1 MNHIQHTLR
10 QPGLVQ
16 QLSYQQR
23 GTGIAFGG
31 FEDEAIAT
39 RDGQRVHPQRHH
51 GREVEWSDTG
61 NDTQR
66 LEIRPRI
73 NVRPDITTVFPLEY
87 FRRGTGVFHVF
98 NTALQFAR
106 SIFQG
111 LAVFFT
117 DQLSNA
123 RFVLL
128 QQLLEAEHHLSAL
141 GWRCIT
147 PGRKRSLGRIDRL
160 LDRVPSGKRYCVDN
174 LAGRRIEHICGA
186 AIFRNE
192 LAVDQVLN
200 AAHGKLRIIASGAN
214 DFAAH
219 ATKAPV

>member
-1 MNHIQHTLR
+1 M
-10 QPGLVQ
+10 
-16 QLSYQQR
+16 
-23 GTGIAFGG
+23 
-31 FEDEAIAT
+31 
-39 RDGQRVHPQRHH
+39 
-51 GREVEWSDTG
+51 
-61 NDTQR
+61 
-66 LEIRPRI
+66 
-73 NVRPDITTVFPLEY
+73 
-87 FRRGTGVFHVF
+87 
-98 NTALQFAR
+98 
-106 SIFQG
+106 
-111 LAVFFT
+111 FFT

-128 QQLLEAEHHLSAL
+128 QQLLEAEHHLSSL

-214 DFAAH
+214 GFAAH